1 MKAVLLCGHL
11 LLALT
16 AEVLLTAESS
26 DPVVTLKNGQIRGEF
41 TTVKGTDRRVRQYL
55 GIPYARPPVGPLRL
69 AAPQNAEP
77 WEGEKNCT
85 HQPAMCIQDPQLVII
100 IAQAMSVTF
109 TPTEMS
115 EDCLY
120 LNVYTPAEATK
131 GDKLPVMV
139 WIHGGGLTM
148 GAASQFDG
156 SPLAAYE
163 NIVVVVIQYRL
174 GILGFLSTGDEHARG
189 NWGLLDQLAALR
201 WVKENIEAFGGDPQA
216 VTIAG
221 ESAGGI
227 SASILTLSPH
237 ADGLFQRAIFQS
249 GVAILG
255 TYTTNDPLSHARV
268 VANITGCSDSDTEE
282 LVRCIKGKSQEEL
295 VAATKKMKIF
305 LGAVVDN
312 DFLHD
317 TAEALLSRREVLKV
331 PVMMGIT
338 NHEFGWILPQNF
350 APPGWEKG
358 MSRESVLAVIN
369 LFNPGVPSANV
380 LIADEYLKDA
390 KTPEEIR
397 DAFTEVIGDL
407 LMTLSTIKVAGYHI
421 DAGVPVYLYE
431 FAYSADVHK
440 DKRPSFVRADHAD
453 DVGFVFGGC
462 FWDGR
467 IKITGNVTEEDE
479 RVCRTMMSYWANFV
493 RTGSPNG
500 PGLVSWP
507 QYDWKKQEY
516 MELGLVQAVKQ
527 KLKENRVN
535 FVVFTLPQ
543 KLQQLA
549 AAAKDEQ

>member
-16 AEVLLTAESS
+16 AEVLLAAESS

-41 TTVKGTDRRVRQYL
+41 TTVKGTDRRVKQYL

-85 HQPAMCIQDPQLVII
+85 HQPAMCIQDPQLVVIV
-100 IAQAMSVTF
+100 AQAMSVTF
-109 TPTEMS
+109 TPPEMS

-201 WVKENIEAFGGDPQA
+201 WVKENIEALGGDPQA

-227 SASILTLSPH
+227 SASIL
-237 ADGLFQRAIFQS
+237 
-249 GVAILG
+249 
-255 TYTTNDPLSHARV
+255 V

-338 NHEFGWILPQNF
+338 DHEFGWILPQNF

-380 LIADEYLKDA
+380 LITDEYLKDA

-407 LMTLSTIKVAGYHI
+407 LMTLSTIKVARYHI

-462 FWDGR
+462 FWDGHM
-467 IKITGNVTEEDE
+467 KITGNVTEEDE